1 MVFNSAAFI
10 IFFVLTFILY
20 WLIGSNN
27 KKQQNIFLLASSY
40 FFYSWWDWRFLALL
54 LFHSGLSYWISLQ
67 IEKSS
72 NEKFRK
78 GYLTFGVVLSL
89 IILGFFKYYN
99 FFADNLNNLFSSIG
113 IKTSIVTLKLILP
126 LGISFF
132 TFKILSYMI
141 DVYRNTIKPTNNTID
156 YLLFVSFFPQ
166 LVAGPIERA
175 TTLLPQVENQRKF
188 NYHQAVT
195 GTKLILWGLFK
206 KVVIADTCAIYVA
219 DIFNNY
225 HLYTA
230 STLLLGTIYFA
241 YQVYADFSGYSDIAI
256 GVGKL
261 LGFEL
266 MQNFDKPFISKN
278 ITEFW
283 RRWHNSLSTWFN
295 DYIFTPFFTRYRDYG
310 NKAMYLG
317 IILTFVLSG
326 LWHGASWH
334 YVFFGLLHGSAIVV
348 ETALKKKRKSVSKK
362 MKPWLYNNLSMALTF
377 SYVLITWIYFRAND
391 MVHATKYLNRLFSSS
406 IIQVPGKLQYLPW
419 VALLIGWEYWQRKQE
434 NPLVLNGLPRIIKW
448 VIYILMVFT
457 ILYYFGQEQAFYYF
471 QF

>member
-1 MVFNSAAFI
+1 MVFNSVAFI
-10 IFFVLTFILY
+10 IFFLLTFIVY
-20 WLIGSNN
+20 WLIGSKN
-27 KKQQNIFLLASSY
+27 KKLQNIFLLFASY
-40 FFYSWWDWRFLALL
+40 VFYAWWDWRFLSLL
-54 LFHSGLSYWISLQ
+54 IFHSTFSYWISTR
-67 IEKSS
+67 ISNTDNEKSKKS
-72 NEKFRK
+72 F
-78 GYLTFGVVLSL
+78 LTFGIVLSIL
-89 IILGFFKYYN
+89 ILGFFKYYN
-99 FFADNLNNLFSSIG
+99 FFAENLNQLLFGIGFKSSL
-113 IKTSIVTLKLILP
+113 VTLNLILP

-132 TFKILSYMI
+132 TFKILSYML
-141 DVYRNTIKPTNNTID
+141 DVYRGTIKATTD
-156 YLLFVSFFPQ
+156 LSEYLLFVSFFPQ

-175 TTLLPQVENQRKF
+175 TTLLPQIEKERTF
-188 NYHQAVT
+188 NYNQAIT
-195 GTKLILWGLFK
+195 GSKLIIWGLFK
-206 KVVIADTCAIYVA
+206 KVVIADTCAGYVA

-295 DYIFTPFFTRYRDYG
+295 DYIFTPFFTRFRDYG
-310 NKAMYLG
+310 NKAMYMG

-334 YVFFGLLHGSAIVV
+334 YVFFGVLHGSAIVV

-362 MKPWLYNNLSMALTF
+362 IKPWLYNNLSMALTF
-377 SYVLITWIYFRAND
+377 SFVLITWIYFRAND
-391 MVHATKYLNRLFSSS
+391 MVHATNYLNRLFSAS
-406 IIQVPGKLQYLPW
+406 IIQMPGKLQYLPW
-419 VALLIGWEYWQRKQE
+419 IALLILWEYWQRKSE
-434 NPLVLNGLPRIIKW
+434 HPLVLKGIPTIIRW
-448 VIYILMVFT
+448 VIYITMVFT